1 MASTSSGNKENNLEE
16 AKEAVEGSLSYPV
29 LEANISVRRRRRA
42 TKFLAEDLL
51 FVVEFQQSEQGGNLP
66 LLSVLVTV
74 YKAVLELIK
83 RLKTYF
89 DDKKKRYSFFSCSVD
104 GMTSSVYTGAL
115 ELHKEKNS
123 DLAGAVLRPLFL
135 YLCSKTAHI
144 IIRL

>member
-51 FVVEFQQSEQGGNLP
+51 FVVEFQQSEQGGKLP

-89 DDKKKRYSFFSCSVD
+89 DDKKK
-104 GMTSSVYTGAL
+104 
-115 ELHKEKNS
+115 E
-123 DLAGAVLRPLFL
+123 
-135 YLCSKTAHI
+135 I
-144 IIRL
+144 